1 MNCSKSI
8 ILLIFMAVVVS
19 FTSCGKWTSEKKAA
33 LTGNNLPEFSLKD
46 PRGKAFT
53 KKDILNNGAV
63 FVVTAPILSKQKEQ
77 EDWAKYLKAA
87 KHKGKGRLVFLQD
100 MSPSSFKGTALSE
113 MKKQSDPGIDPLLL
127 IDPKGEMRKKL
138 GVKEEATVVL
148 VYDKKGRLVHEE
160 RGKPSQKSA
169 SQIWKSLE

>member
-87 KHKGKGRLVFLQD
+87 KQKVKGDWF
-100 MSPSSFKGTALSE
+100 SFKICLRVPLKGQLSA
-113 MKKQSDPGIDPLLL
+113 
-127 IDPKGEMRKKL
+127 R
-138 GVKEEATVVL
+138 
-148 VYDKKGRLVHEE
+148 
-160 RGKPSQKSA
+160 
-169 SQIWKSLE
+169 